1 MKKPKD
7 FNIILE
13 RIHSAEN
20 WRDSCYKDKWDA
32 NLRQYHSIMEHKR
45 NGYSN
50 IFVPY
55 TFMQC
60 EVIKARVNEALF
72 AQEPWVTLFPRGE
85 EDAKIAETFQ
95 TLLNWQ
101 FSERMGVKRKF
112 AEDVTSDA
120 VILGTV
126 VTYTGWKV
134 KRRKVKS
141 KESVSVPLLGDD
153 GGYFLDEL
161 GMPVMI
167 PTIRQVEGIET
178 VYDDPIVQKIDIYDF
193 FTDPQAVTVEDARY
207 CGHVEFL
214 TKEQIR
220 GLEENNGWK
229 VEWKNL
235 RPIESISGGKENRSQ
250 ISGNSIHAGVEGT
263 YDSNDKGGL
272 YKVHHY
278 WEDDRHVAIINEDQ
292 CVVDEENPFW
302 HGQKPYDKCCYVP
315 KSNEFYGI
323 GIPDILRDLQ
333 AELNT
338 NRNMRIDYA
347 AMTLRRMWK
356 VRKDC
361 GLTARDLVWKQGGIL
376 QVNEMDDVQ
385 EILVQQLPA
394 STFSN
399 EDIIKQDMRDA
410 TGCHD
415 IIMGLAK
422 ADETATTTMT
432 KDNNASL
439 RFKYFINALVEDI
452 LIPVAKKCVS
462 LDQQFLNEDRVIRL
476 VGDEADHILTV
487 SPEDL
492 LGNYDI
498 IYAGTS
504 VEPMANKELYKQK
517 VLDAYNLISN
527 SPLIA
532 EAPETQLALVEELLG
547 AMEIKDIQSI
557 VQPLR
562 VVVNFQNQMHER
574 MRATQLQPQPQLD
587 VQHGEQLTLPEQPMI

>member
-1 MKKPKD
+1 
-7 FNIILE
+7 
-13 RIHSAEN
+13 
-20 WRDSCYKDKWDA
+20 
-32 NLRQYHSIMEHKR
+32 
-45 NGYSN
+45 
-50 IFVPY
+50 
-55 TFMQC
+55 
-60 EVIKARVNEALF
+60 
-72 AQEPWVTLFPRGE
+72 
-85 EDAKIAETFQ
+85 
-95 TLLNWQ
+95 
-101 FSERMGVKRKF
+101 
-112 AEDVTSDA
+112 
-120 VILGTV
+120 
-126 VTYTGWKV
+126 
-134 KRRKVKS
+134 
-141 KESVSVPLLGDD
+141 
-153 GGYFLDEL
+153 
-161 GMPVMI
+161 
-167 PTIRQVEGIET
+167 
-178 VYDDPIVQKIDIYDF
+178 
-193 FTDPQAVTVEDARY
+193 
-207 CGHVEFL
+207 
-214 TKEQIR
+214 
-220 GLEENNGWK
+220 
-229 VEWKNL
+229 
-235 RPIESISGGKENRSQ
+235 
-250 ISGNSIHAGVEGT
+250 
-263 YDSNDKGGL
+263 
-272 YKVHHY
+272 
-278 WEDDRHVAIINEDQ
+278 
-292 CVVDEENPFW
+292 
-302 HGQKPYDKCCYVP
+302 
-315 KSNEFYGI
+315 
-323 GIPDILRDLQ
+323 
-333 AELNT
+333 
-338 NRNMRIDYA
+338 MRIDYA